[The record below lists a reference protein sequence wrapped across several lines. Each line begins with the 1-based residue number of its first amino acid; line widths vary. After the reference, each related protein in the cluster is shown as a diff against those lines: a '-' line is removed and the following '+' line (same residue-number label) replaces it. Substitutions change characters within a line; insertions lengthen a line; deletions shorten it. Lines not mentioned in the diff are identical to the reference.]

1 MPASFFTGGFFLP
14 PLRNCRSSQN
24 GACLPDKG
32 GKGPVIVQLRHQEMR
47 PGAGI
52 GAALL
57 LLRKHLQ
64 PRLRYLDI
72 QLVVTHQ
79 TEECPAAVQSVV
91 PKHFSEGNI
100 PGMPELETNIL
111 YYIRGRSHAGL
122 SHASPA
128 RCKKQ
133 MTAGKADG
141 RNEASPLLTG
151 KGAACPTES

>member
-1 MPASFFTGGFFLP
+1 
-14 PLRNCRSSQN
+14 
-24 GACLPDKG
+24 
-32 GKGPVIVQLRHQEMR
+32 MR

-64 PRLRYLDI
+64 TRLRYLDI

-79 TEECPAAVQSVV
+79 TEEYPAAVQSVV

-100 PGMPELETNIL
+100 PGMTELETNIL
-111 YYIRGRSHAGL
+111 YYIRGRDHDGL
-122 SHASPA
+122 SHASPV

-133 MTAGKADG
+133 MTAGKASG
-141 RNEASPLLTG
+141 RNEDLRY
-151 KGAACPTES
+151 